1 MVGFKPD
8 KLRKA
13 QERLTLPERRG
24 ARRFAVGWNVTIKG
38 TDGKGREFDETGV
51 LQNLSSSGAFL
62 YLTRPLGI
70 GSKVD
75 VRIRLPFQKENW
87 MRYEAEVVRVEG
99 GQLKT
104 GIGMHFCAVWP
115 IFQSE

>member
-13 QERLTLPERRG
+13 QERLDLPERRG
-24 ARRFAVGWNVTIKG
+24 ARRFTVGWNVIIKG
-38 TDGKGREFDETGV
+38 TDGAGREIDESGV
-51 LQNLSSSGAFL
+51 LENLSSSGAFL
-62 YLTRPLGI
+62 YLARPLSI

-99 GQLKT
+99 GQLMT
-104 GIGMHFCAVWP
+104 GVGMHFCAVWP
-115 IFQSE
+115 TFKSE